1 MWECQTLGAPDTESQ
16 EQNKAESEMAWPRA
30 PQGDDGR
37 AVSKDSCAALLSAPT
52 THPQCPLPAKTHGI
66 SAGRAQVCWEF
77 RACGEGK
84 EAAGWR
90 SHPAG
95 KEGGSGGERQAGK
108 ALPPAGTSII

>member
-52 THPQCPLPAKTHGI
+52 THPQCPLPAKAHGI
-66 SAGRAQVCWEF
+66 SARIAQVCLGVQGLW
-77 RACGEGK
+77 
-84 EAAGWR
+84 
-90 SHPAG
+90 
-95 KEGGSGGERQAGK
+95 GGERSCWMEKPSCRERGRQWGRK
-108 ALPPAGTSII
+108 ASW